1 MTEVSPP
8 GWPPWRDMPR
18 WCWLA
23 AMTEAATRR
32 WCFADQLGPHYL
44 DAADQ
49 PVLLIESQA
58 AFARRRFHRRKA
70 HLVLSALRHRAA
82 ELGEQALFVQTRT
95 YREALSG
102 LSGRVSVCQ
111 PTSWA
116 ADRFVRSL
124 PSVDVLPARGFATAA
139 PEFTRWAGGR
149 ARLLLEDFYR
159 DARWRLGLLLDGG
172 RPATAAAWRGDTG
185 CARTVL
191 TARGRHRRAGSRGPG
206 PLGTRGHRVVCG
218 RRRDARVRRDAR
230 GSVGRFRGVPAPA
243 PAAFRSPRG
252 RHACRRSVDG
262 AQPVVGPD
270 EPGPSG
276 SAGVRRGGR
285 GRIPG
290 RAGAAAQ
297 RGGLHQTAD

>member
-124 PSVDVLPARGFATAA
+124 PFRVLL
-139 PEFTRWAGGR
+139 WDMR
-149 ARLLLEDFYR
+149 ARR
-159 DARWRLGLLLDGG
+159 RLGLRL
-172 RPATAAAWRGDTG
+172 
-185 CARTVL
+185 V
-191 TARGRHRRAGSRGPG
+191 
-206 PLGTRGHRVVCG
+206 
-218 RRRDARVRRDAR
+218 
-230 GSVGRFRGVPAPA
+230 
-243 PAAFRSPRG
+243 
-252 RHACRRSVDG
+252 
-262 AQPVVGPD
+262 
-270 EPGPSG
+270 
-276 SAGVRRGGR
+276 
-285 GRIPG
+285 
-290 RAGAAAQ
+290 
-297 RGGLHQTAD
+297 